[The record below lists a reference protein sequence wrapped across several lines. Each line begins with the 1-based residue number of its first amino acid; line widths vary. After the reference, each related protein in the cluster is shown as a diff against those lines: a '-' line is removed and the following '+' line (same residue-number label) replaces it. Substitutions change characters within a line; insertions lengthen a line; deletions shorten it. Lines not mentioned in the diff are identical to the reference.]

1 MQENVLKPSSRIVL
15 CDVLVGGMIMREI
28 IDSSRGS
35 FKWFTTIPTRWIDMD
50 IYGHVNNVQYYSFF
64 DTAIAQHL
72 IEVGKLDPNSAEIV
86 GLVVETSCTFKK
98 SIGFPA
104 NVNAGIRVVRVGKS
118 SVRYEIGLFIDNDLD
133 AAATGYFVHVYV
145 NKKTQQ
151 PTEIPRPRLLAI
163 NELKV

>member
-1 MQENVLKPSSRIVL
+1 MDDVSDLSR
-15 CDVLVGGMIMREI
+15 E
-28 IDSSRGS
+28 S

-50 IYGHVNNVQYYSFF
+50 IYGHVNNVQYYSYF

-104 NVNAGIRVVRVGKS
+104 NVNAGIRVVRVGTS
-118 SVRYEIGLFIDNDLD
+118 SVRYQIGLFINNDSEP
-133 AAATGYFVHVYV
+133 AATGYFVHVYV
-145 NKKTQQ
+145 DRKTQK
-151 PTEIPRPRLLAI
+151 PTEIPEPRLRAI
-163 NELKV
+163 SELKVESISSP

>member
-1 MQENVLKPSSRIVL
+1 
-15 CDVLVGGMIMREI
+15 MIMRET

-72 IEVGKLDPNSAEIV
+72 IEVGKLDPNAAEIV